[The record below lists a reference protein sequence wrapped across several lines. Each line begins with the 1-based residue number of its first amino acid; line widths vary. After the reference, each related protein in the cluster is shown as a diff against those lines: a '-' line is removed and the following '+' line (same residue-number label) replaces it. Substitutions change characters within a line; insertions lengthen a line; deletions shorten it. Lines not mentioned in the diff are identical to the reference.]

1 MIKSPK
7 NIPFI
12 FTIVIFL
19 SVGITFLAF
28 GIISICIH
36 YTKMHTY
43 KTTRGEIVDVVESEH
58 TSTHRTSSGHRSR
71 RTSTVYSPLYEYE
84 VDGKTYKFCNNIY
97 SSRYP
102 TIGASATIY
111 YNPKDPGDAY
121 MKQSAVMGIIFS
133 IIGVVLTGFG
143 IVFGSIY
150 RKKRKAD
157 ALQESN
163 FTAP

>member
-7 NIPFI
+7 NAILI
-12 FTIVIFL
+12 FFYIFL
-19 SVGITFLAF
+19 IEGIIFFAV
-28 GIISICIH
+28 GIISICSH
-36 YTKMHTY
+36 YTKIHTY
-43 KTTRGEIVDVVESEH
+43 KTTRGEIVDVVEREH
-58 TSTHRTSSGHRSR
+58 TSSHRTASGHRSS
-71 RTSTVYSPLYEYE
+71 RTSTVYSALYEYE
-84 VDGKTYKFCNNIY
+84 VDGKTYQFCNNIY

-133 IIGVVLTGFG
+133 IIGVVLIGFG
-143 IVFGSIY
+143 IAFSSIY

-157 ALQESN
+157 ALQEPN

>member
-1 MIKSPK
+1 MTKSPK
-7 NIPFI
+7 NVFLIFI
-12 FTIVIFL
+12 YIFIIE
-19 SVGITFLAF
+19 GIIFFAV
-28 GIISICIH
+28 GIISICSH
-36 YTKMHTY
+36 YTKMQTY
-43 KTTRGEIVDVVESEH
+43 KTTRGEIVDVVEKEYRS
-58 TSTHRTSSGHRSR
+58 TSSSHHRSHY
-71 RTSTVYSPLYEYE
+71 TSTVYAPLYEYE
-84 VDGKTYKFCNNIY
+84 VDGKTYQYCSNTY

-102 TIGASATIY
+102 TIGSSHTIY

-143 IVFGSIY
+143 IAFGSIY

>member
-7 NIPFI
+7 NVFLIFI
-12 FTIVIFL
+12 YIFL
-19 SVGITFLAF
+19 IEGIIFFAV
-28 GIISICIH
+28 GIISLCSH

-43 KTTRGEIVDVVESEH
+43 KTTRGEIIDVVEKEYRS
-58 TSTHRTSSGHRSR
+58 SHRTAGGHSSHH
-71 RTSTVYSPLYEYE
+71 TSTVYASIYEYE
-84 VDGKTYKFCNNIY
+84 IDGKTYQYCSNTY
-97 SSRYP
+97 TSRYP

-121 MKQSAVMGIIFS
+121 MKQSAVMGVIFS

-143 IVFGSIY
+143 IAFGSIY

>member
-7 NIPFI
+7 NIFLIFI
-12 FTIVIFL
+12 YIFIIE
-19 SVGITFLAF
+19 GIIFFAV
-28 GIISICIH
+28 GIISICSH

-43 KTTRGEIVDVVESEH
+43 KTTRGEIVDVVEKEH
-58 TSTHRTSSGHRSR
+58 RSTSTSHHQSHYTSI
-71 RTSTVYSPLYEYE
+71 VYAPLYEYE
-84 VDGKTYKFCNNIY
+84 VDGKTYRYCNDTY

-143 IVFGSIY
+143 IAFGSIY